1 MKDYINGW
9 YYMQP
14 NWRGQNLVCGPLSVE
29 ELLILFEKGEVNGKT
44 QIRCDPTSPWKYLE
58 ELMPLIT
65 SMARRSLPKT
75 NQPTFWKRHKT
86 AFLIILV
93 IIGSIVVGKQVSNGN
108 FKSELSRVFH
118 GSYNTIR
125 FERKY
130 PGQEILSREAIVG
143 LTNSVRAA
151 NGLAALSEN
160 QLLTTIAEER
170 AEDMLE
176 KQYFDHISPTGEQAS
191 DLAQRL
197 GYRYKIVA
205 ENIASGIFMT
215 NQKIIDGWMQS
226 PGHRKNIL
234 SPEIREIGVSLIKGR
249 MSGQNTWVSVQI
261 FGLQSLPVSTKLCT
275 PPSQQLMNEIEIKKD
290 ELRVLNERLASL
302 RSELEAEK
310 TSIELD
316 RTLDGK
322 ESKRNQDLNVKIKTY
337 NEKSNWHNE
346 TLAELKAKE
355 AVLNSMIAE
364 YYKILVSYKDCRS

>member
-1 MKDYINGW
+1 MKDYINGS

-44 QIRCDPTSPWKYLE
+44 QIWCDSTSPWKCLE

-275 PPSQQLMNEIEIKKD
+275 PPSQQLMNEIVIKKD

>member
-170 AEDMLE
+170 AKDMLE

-226 PGHRKNIL
+226 PGHQKNIL
-234 SPEIREIGVSLIKGR
+234 SPEVREIGVSVIKGR

>member
-170 AEDMLE
+170 AKDMLE

-316 RTLDGK
+316 RALDGK